1 MIHHDNGAYVRT
13 HATRVAMM
21 TCGVLPGPYRVPG
34 AYRAVC
40 HFRLTNKTPA
50 ATYRAPG
57 RFETTFVR
65 ERLVDAIAHQLKLD
79 PIHVR
84 RLNAVRVDE
93 MPFKRPLEALGEEI
107 HFDSGDYHALL
118 DDHAGSRELDG
129 AQPGARRAPRERR
142 DGRRR
147 ASPCSSRR
155 PASAP
160 PTACASRSIPSGE
173 IEVIT
178 GGASIGQGFET
189 VMAQV
194 AAEMLGADMTEDAR
208 HPRPDRPH
216 RARHRRARLARHGD
230 DGVGD
235 ARRRAQGPRQGARHR
250 RPS

>member
-1 MIHHDNGAYVRT
+1 MIYHDNGAYVRT

-34 AYRAVC
+34 AYRAIC

-118 DDHAGSRELDG
+118 DTTLNHVEWTKLNKELGGTLKPLPVGPSLLTYLDQSKRLEFLKQWQQAMGSR
-129 AQPGARRAPRERR
+129 
-142 DGRRR
+142 
-147 ASPCSSRR
+147 
-155 PASAP
+155 
-160 PTACASRSIPSGE
+160 
-173 IEVIT
+173 
-178 GGASIGQGFET
+178 
-189 VMAQV
+189 
-194 AAEMLGADMTEDAR
+194 
-208 HPRPDRPH
+208 
-216 RARHRRARLARHGD
+216 
-230 DGVGD
+230 
-235 ARRRAQGPRQGARHR
+235 
-250 RPS
+250 